1 MADITSTIAIRVL
14 DAFTGPLRQFQDGLR
29 GIEARSRDVEAV
41 GKRLKAS
48 MAFAADLN
56 QAAEAMGRF
65 SSYVTGPMSGAVE
78 EFRSFEKA
86 MSNVAALSDQMKGSA
101 GYEVLKQQALDLGAA
116 TAFSAQ
122 QVAEAQG
129 IYAQAGRTVEQIIA
143 MTPVTLAA
151 AQANT
156 MSIADTAAIVGHT
169 MTQMGMQASDAGRAV
184 DVLTA
189 SAAASDMTLRD
200 MGTALA
206 YVGPVAHQAGMS
218 LELTSA
224 FLGKLKDAG
233 LEASSTGVGMRAV
246 LTRLLDP
253 SREASRA
260 LGQLGF
266 TTRQVRDLQRA
277 VASGHPEQALAR
289 IGAAAEKLPNERRMK
304 LMSQIF
310 GMEAQTAASV
320 AIQASMDT
328 STEGVTA
335 KADALLKHAAGT
347 NERMANIMTD
357 NLDGAMERASGAVSG
372 LKTSVGEVLA
382 PTVHAGASAVEG
394 LAGAMQK
401 FVTTNPRFSK
411 ATLEVVAGLGGIS
424 AGLSGVLTTMSAF
437 TSASAYAQK
446 AFATLSGSM
455 LGRFGLVG
463 AAAAAGVA
471 LGTWAE
477 NAFNLS
483 DKISKLLGRGSGA
496 DSPATAGTRGG
507 GEGALSDPQAQHMA
521 GGWILHSGTGHVIR
535 RGRTDAMPDSV
546 RRAVKMGA
554 SRTSVYELNAMIDK
568 QRRQAA
574 APRIPANYAGMFP
587 EDSYE
592 SMMRRLRTPRMQR
605 MAEENIL
612 SPTVGT
618 VNSRTV
624 DESLGLFTTGPQ
636 GTLPAAPTD
645 YTAPP
650 PQLGKNAIVEATK
663 DQTQTLVKALKEN
676 EDAMRDVAA
685 ILRDRGPM
693 PRNMLE
699 RYR

>member
-14 DAFTGPLRQFQDGLR
+14 DAFTGPLRQFQEGLR
-29 GIEARSRDVEAV
+29 GIEARSKDVEAV
-41 GKRLKAS
+41 GKRVKAAMS
-48 MAFAADLN
+48 FAADLN

-65 SSYVTGPMSGAVE
+65 SGYITGPLVGAVD

-86 MSNVAALSDQMKGSA
+86 MSNVAALSDQMKGSK
-101 GYEVLKQQALDLGAA
+101 GYEVLKQQAMDLGAA
-116 TAFSAQ
+116 TSFSAQ
-122 QVAEAQG
+122 QVAEAQA
-129 IYAQAGRTVEQIIA
+129 IYAQAGRSVEQIVA

-151 AQANT
+151 AQANNL
-156 MSIADTAAIVGHT
+156 SIAQTASIVGHT
-169 MTQMGMQASDAGRAV
+169 MVQMGMDASEAGRAV

-189 SAAASDMTLRD
+189 SAAASDMSLSD

-233 LEASSTGVGMRAV
+233 LEASSSGVGLRAV

-253 SREASRA
+253 SREANRA

-266 TTRQVRDLQRA
+266 TTRQIRDLQKS
-277 VASGHPEQALAR
+277 VASGHPEAALAR

-320 AIQASMDT
+320 AISASMDVKD
-328 STEGVTA
+328 GVTA
-335 KADALLKHAAGT
+335 RADALLKHAAGT
-347 NERMANIMTD
+347 NERMARIMTD

-372 LKTSVGEVLA
+372 LKNAVGEALA
-382 PTVHAGASAVEG
+382 PTVQAGASAVEG

-411 ATLEVVAGLGGIS
+411 ATLELVGGLGATA
-424 AGLSGVLTTMSAF
+424 AGMQTVLTTMSAM
-437 TSASAYAQK
+437 TSASAYAEK
-446 AFATLSGSM
+446 AFSTLSGSM
-455 LGRFGLVG
+455 IGRFGLVG

-477 NAFNLS
+477 NAFSLS

-496 DSPATAGTRGG
+496 DTPATEGTRGG
-507 GEGALSDPQAQHMA
+507 GPMLTDPQAQHMA
-521 GGWILHSGTGHVIR
+521 GGWIIHSQTGHVIR
-535 RGRTDAMPDSV
+535 RGREGSMPKTVRDAV
-546 RRAVKMGA
+546 RMGA
-554 SRTSVYELNAMIDK
+554 RGDSIYELNAMIDK
-568 QRRQAA
+568 RRRVAA
-574 APRIPANYAGMFP
+574 APRIPVGYKGMFP
-587 EDSYE
+587 EDPYE
-592 SMMRRLRTPRMQR
+592 AARRKLHTPRMQR
-605 MAEENIL
+605 MAEEDMLAPGIAPVTATTTAP
-612 SPTVGT
+612 SAFVVGPMGALPPAST
-618 VNSRTV
+618 
-624 DESLGLFTTGPQ
+624 DFT
-636 GTLPAAPTD
+636 APT
-645 YTAPP
+645 
-650 PQLGKNAIVEATK
+650 PQLGKNAVVEATQ
-663 DQTQTLVKALKEN
+663 DQTAKLLEALKAN
-676 EDAMRDVAA
+676 EDVQREIVNV
-685 ILRDRGPM
+685 LKDRGPA

>member
-14 DAFTGPLRQFQDGLR
+14 DAFTGPLRQFQEGLR
-29 GIEARSRDVEAV
+29 GIEQRSRDVEAV
-41 GKRLKAS
+41 GKRVKAAMS
-48 MAFAADLN
+48 FAADLN

-65 SSYVTGPMSGAVE
+65 SGYVTGPLVGAVG

-101 GYEVLKQQALDLGAA
+101 GYETLKQQALDLGAA

-122 QVAEAQG
+122 QVAEAQA
-129 IYAQAGRTVEQIIA
+129 IYAQAGRTVEQIVA

-151 AQANT
+151 AQANNL
-156 MSIADTAAIVGHT
+156 SIAETASIVGHT
-169 MTQMGMQASDAGRAV
+169 MTQMGMSAADAGRAV

-189 SAAASDMTLRD
+189 SAAASDMTLQD

-224 FLGKLKDAG
+224 FLGKMKDAG
-233 LEASSTGVGMRAV
+233 LEASSAGVGLRAV

-266 TTRQVRDLQRA
+266 TTRQIRDLQKQ
-277 VASGHPEQALAR
+277 VASGHPEAALAR

-328 STEGVTA
+328 STEGLTA
-335 KADALLKHAAGT
+335 KADALVRNAAGT
-347 NERMANIMTD
+347 NERMARIMTD
-357 NLDGAMERASGAVSG
+357 NLDGAMERAGGAVSG

-382 PTVHAGASAVEG
+382 PTVKAGAEAVEG
-394 LAGAMQK
+394 LAGALQK

-411 ATLEVVAGLGGIS
+411 ATLELVGGLGAVS
-424 AGLSGVLTTMSAF
+424 AGMQGVLTTMSAF
-437 TSASAYAQK
+437 TSGAAYVQK

-455 LGRFGLVG
+455 IGQFGLVG
-463 AAAAAGVA
+463 AAAAAGIA

-496 DSPATAGTRGG
+496 DSPATQGTRGG
-507 GEGALSDPQAQHMA
+507 GENLTDPQAQHMA
-521 GGWILHSGTGHVIR
+521 GGWIIHSGTGHVIR
-535 RGRTDAMPDSV
+535 RGRNEAMPESV
-546 RRAVKMGA
+546 RRAVRMGA
-554 SRTSVYELNAMIDK
+554 SRTSIYELNAMIDK

-574 APRIPANYAGMFP
+574 APAIPAGYKGMFP
-587 EDSYE
+587 EDPYE
-592 SMMRRLRTPRMQR
+592 AALKRLHTPRMQR
-605 MAEENIL
+605 MAEEDLL
-612 SPTVGT
+612 SPRIADVTAT
-618 VNSRTV
+618 S
-624 DESLGLFTTGPQ
+624 
-636 GTLPAAPTD
+636 
-645 YTAPP
+645 TAPGAFTIGP
-650 PQLGKNAIVEATK
+650 VGALPPPLEGPTPAPQLGKNAVVEATK
-663 DQTQTLVKALKEN
+663 DQTQALLKALQAQ
-676 EDAMRDVAA
+676 EDAMKDVAA
-685 ILRDRGPM
+685 ILRDRGAP
-693 PRNMLE
+693 PRNFVE
-699 RYR
+699 RFR